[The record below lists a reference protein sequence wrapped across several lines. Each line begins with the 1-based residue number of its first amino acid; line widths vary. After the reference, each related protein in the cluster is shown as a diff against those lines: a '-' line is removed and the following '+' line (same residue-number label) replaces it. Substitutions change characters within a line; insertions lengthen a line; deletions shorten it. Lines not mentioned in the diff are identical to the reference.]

1 MSTKVGLL
9 HLELRLIGVQSLK
22 QKRGLLKPLIIRL
35 QRKFQASIAEV
46 DYHDKWQRS
55 LLAVAV
61 VSNDIKQLERSLQ
74 RVLSWL
80 EKGNNDIELI
90 GDSIEIIN

>member
-22 QKRGLLKPLIIRL
+22 QKRGLLTPLIIRL

-55 LLAVAV
+55 LLAVAI

-74 RVLSWL
+74 SVLTWL

>member
-1 MSTKVGLL
+1 
-9 HLELRLIGVQSLK
+9 
-22 QKRGLLKPLIIRL
+22 L
-35 QRKFQASIAEV
+35 QQKFQASIAEV

-74 RVLSWL
+74 SVLTWL